1 MRSKLKLTENEV
13 VFCFVGRL
21 SWHAKA
27 HPIPMYLAL
36 AEAAKK
42 TEKKITILE
51 CGWYAN
57 TQTKDVFEQTQKTF
71 RSDIRFLHIDGREMD
86 AVDDVYAASD
96 VFISLSD
103 NIQETFGITP
113 IEAMASGL
121 PVVVSDWDGYR
132 HSVRDGID
140 GFLIQTFVPEKVS
153 SQDLIYRYEM
163 NLDTYDY
170 YCGHTSMTNIV
181 DVGQLTTELF
191 SWLRV
196 RNSEKKWVIRA
207 KK

>member
-1 MRSKLKLTENEV
+1 
-13 VFCFVGRL
+13 
-21 SWHAKA
+21 
-27 HPIPMYLAL
+27 
-36 AEAAKK
+36 
-42 TEKKITILE
+42 
-51 CGWYAN
+51 
-57 TQTKDVFEQTQKTF
+57 
-71 RSDIRFLHIDGREMD
+71 
-86 AVDDVYAASD
+86 
-96 VFISLSD
+96 
-103 NIQETFGITP
+103 
-113 IEAMASGL
+113 MASGL

-181 DVGQLTTELF
+181 DVGQLATELF

-196 RNSEKKWVIRA
+196 RNSEKNG
-207 KK
+207 